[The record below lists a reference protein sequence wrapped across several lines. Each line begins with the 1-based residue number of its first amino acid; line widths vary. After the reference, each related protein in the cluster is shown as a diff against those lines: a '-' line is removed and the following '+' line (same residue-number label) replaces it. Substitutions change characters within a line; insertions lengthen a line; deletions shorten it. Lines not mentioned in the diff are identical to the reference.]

1 MHRSDVPWVHCWNDL
16 KYNFSAKEP
25 LRVLKI
31 LLYKFN
37 KIAHT
42 ETKVFVPRTRLLGLT
57 FGHIVGYC
65 IETTSL
71 IINKVVLKKQFS
83 T

>member
-1 MHRSDVPWVHCWNDL
+1 MYPEYTAEHCWNDL
-16 KYNFSAKEP
+16 KCSFASKEP

-31 LLYKFN
+31 LLHNFN

-57 FGHIVGYC
+57 FGHIIGYC

-71 IINKVVLKKQFS
+71 IINKVVSKKLFWV
-83 T
+83 